1 MSLENTLKAR
11 KARYGDFTDHA
22 AYAQRL
28 KMVCRSAPSW
38 NLMTTVHQE
47 ALDMIMHKIARALCG
62 DPMYCDTVRDIV
74 GYAQLLLERMEV
86 MDGATD
92 AKVTKVIRKDGQ
104 WEPQEG

>member
-1 MSLENTLKAR
+1 MSLDDTLKAR

-38 NLMTTVHQE
+38 GLMTTVHQE

-62 DPMYCDTVRDIV
+62 DPDYADTWHDIA
-74 GYAQLLLERMEV
+74 GYAKCAEERCNEKR
-86 MDGATD
+86 D
-92 AKVTKVIRKDGQ
+92 ACQPPKA
-104 WEPQEG
+104 